1 MVLAC
6 GFFAQSWDGT
16 FMPGRNGT
24 TVLNAPNGTYK
35 LVLSLEKP
43 PAEKNN
49 PAHIESWTSP
59 AIAIAR

>member
-1 MVLAC
+1 
-6 GFFAQSWDGT
+6 
-16 FMPGRNGT
+16 MPGRNGSA
-24 TVLNAPNGTYK
+24 VLNAPNGTYK

-43 PAEKNN
+43 LAEKNK